1 MDIVDTYIDTFWAIA
16 TQGIKIVVPVIAI
29 WLIFKMIRNL
39 VLGGR

>member
-16 TQGIKIVVPVIAI
+16 EQGIKIVVPVIAI